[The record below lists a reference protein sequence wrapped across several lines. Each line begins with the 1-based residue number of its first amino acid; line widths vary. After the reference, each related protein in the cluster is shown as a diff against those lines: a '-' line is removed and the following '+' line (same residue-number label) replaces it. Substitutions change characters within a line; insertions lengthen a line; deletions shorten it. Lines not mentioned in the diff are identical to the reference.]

1 VRKRALLMAV
11 VMALTILAST
21 RVASAQ
27 QLMVVNIPFDF
38 AVGNKTLPAGEY
50 SVKDSPALNTLL
62 LLDREDPAQGAF
74 LPTLSVDAR
83 EIQSESKLVFNRYGN
98 RYFLSQ
104 VWSAG
109 RSGGRQLSMSDR
121 EKEMAQ
127 VAKLE
132 TQGQVTLVASLPRTN
147 P

>member
-1 VRKRALLMAV
+1 MRKRALLMAV
-11 VMALTILAST
+11 VMALTIVAST

-27 QLMVVNIPFDF
+27 ELMVVNIPFDF
-38 AVGNKTLPAGEY
+38 AVGTKTLPAGDY
-50 SVKDSPALNTLL
+50 SVKDSPMLHTLL
-62 LLDREDPAQGAF
+62 LIDREDPAESAF
-74 LPTLSVDAR
+74 LPTQAVDAH

-109 RSGGRQLSMSDR
+109 KSRGQQLSRSDR

-127 VAKLE
+127 VARVE

>member
-1 VRKRALLMAV
+1 MRKRVLLMAV
-11 VMALTILAST
+11 VMALTFLAST
-21 RVASAQ
+21 RVARAQ
-27 QLMVVNIPFDF
+27 ELMIVNIPFDF
-38 AVGNKTLPAGEY
+38 AVGTKTLPAGEY
-50 SVKDSPALNTLL
+50 SVKDSPTLQTLL
-62 LLDREDPAQGAF
+62 LIDRDDPSQGAF
-74 LPTLSVDAR
+74 LLTQPVDAHGL
-83 EIQSESKLVFNRYGN
+83 QSESKLVFNRYDN

-109 RSGGRQLSMSDR
+109 KSRGRQLSRSDR

-127 VAKLE
+127 VARIE

>member
-1 VRKRALLMAV
+1 MLH
-11 VMALTILAST
+11 
-21 RVASAQ
+21 
-27 QLMVVNIPFDF
+27 
-38 AVGNKTLPAGEY
+38 
-50 SVKDSPALNTLL
+50 TLL
-62 LLDREDPAQGAF
+62 LIDREDPAESAF
-74 LPTLSVDAR
+74 LPTQAVDAH

-109 RSGGRQLSMSDR
+109 KSRGQKLSRSDR
-121 EKEMAQ
+121 EKEVAQ
-127 VAKLE
+127 VARIE